1 MKPKYIYLAIISL
14 TLCLCGCV
22 ESQKVVIAK
31 SEINYVKPSTSKDVI
46 QGEKVKYQLWYDK
59 DKWDIIYKGHPWY
72 KEIEG
77 IMKNKRVINDRAIVH
92 KSQELFCFVKEE
104 RIPSPFKTISTVV
117 HSQMNIINEE
127 IRKVNGQDVLYIKGY
142 AKRDDPP
149 GTSNMIVLSYYL
161 TNKSGTVTVSVST
174 GKNLISD
181 YESEIFY
188 LLNGLVDLSLE
199 KPAPT
204 VVEKQTDDD
213 IESKLIKLK
222 NVQDKGLI
230 TQEDYDKSKD
240 KLLNEYGLKSDIHS
254 DVNVSPVS
262 SGVSTQ
268 LQKSITYPINGKWKI
283 SASEKN
289 NQYTEAK
296 YKDPF
301 FFIFTDNTFDLVG
314 DNESFLDLM
323 KMPKTYY
330 TVRNQKIILNNQN
343 NEKLMADI
351 EFLKPDLIKFTNI
364 KQNSRQIRILILS
377 VWSALT
383 GNGIFQH
390 IDSQPDKV
398 SELTEGLAIY
408 LSRVR

>member
-1 MKPKYIYLAIISL
+1 MKLKYIFLAIISL
-14 TLCLCGCV
+14 TFCLYGCV

-31 SEINYVKPSTSKDVI
+31 SGIHYVKPQTSKDVI

-72 KEIEG
+72 EEIEG
-77 IMKNKRVINDRAIVH
+77 MMKNKRVINARAIVH

-149 GTSNMIVLSYYL
+149 GTSNMIVLNYYL

-181 YESEIFY
+181 YESEIFS
-188 LLNGLVDLSLE
+188 LLNGLIDLSL
-199 KPAPT
+199 
-204 VVEKQTDDD
+204 EKQTDDD

-222 NVQDKGLI
+222 NMQDKGLI
-230 TQEDYDKSKD
+230 TQEDYDKSKG
-240 KLLNEYGLKSDIHS
+240 KLLNKYGLKSTTHS
-254 DVNVSPVS
+254 DVRVLPVR
-262 SGVSTQ
+262 SGVSSQ
-268 LQKSITYPINGKWKI
+268 LQKATTYPINGKWKI

-296 YKDPF
+296 YKDPL

-330 TVRNQKIILNNQN
+330 TIRNQKIVLNNQN

-351 EFLKPDLIKFTNI
+351 EFLKPDLIKLTNI
-364 KQNSRQIRILILS
+364 KQNSRQVRILILS
-377 VWSALT
+377 VWGALT
-383 GNGIFQH
+383 GNGVLQYL
-390 IDSQPDKV
+390 DSQPDKV
-398 SELTEGLAIY
+398 SELTKDLAIY